1 MECEQIWSRQTHKST
16 IRGDHKQPSQ
26 KAAIEIALENLRI
39 LTAMVAVC
47 SQRSCSVSTRYQQ
60 TVQTTLVKKQL
71 TVATKH
77 QPKAFMNVIL
87 LTQSQRQYRH
97 L

>member
-39 LTAMVAVC
+39 LTAMVAQFVVKGRALFRHHINKRFK
-47 SQRSCSVSTRYQQ
+47 QRWSKNNLQ
-60 TVQTTLVKKQL
+60 
-71 TVATKH
+71 
-77 QPKAFMNVIL
+77 
-87 LTQSQRQYRH
+87 
-97 L
+97 